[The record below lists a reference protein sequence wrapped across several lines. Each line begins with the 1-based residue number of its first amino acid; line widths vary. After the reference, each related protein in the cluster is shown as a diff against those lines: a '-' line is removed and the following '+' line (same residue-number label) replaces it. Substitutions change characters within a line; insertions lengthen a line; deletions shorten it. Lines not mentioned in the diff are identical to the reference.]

1 MKKRYRTYASLLL
14 LFTSFLCRSEPLV
27 ETLLTKATEAITVDL
42 DRAEVLIEKALEAA
56 PDNPQVHF
64 VCGRVMGRQAAET
77 VFLALHYAGKS
88 LDCLERAVALAPED
102 VRYRHGLLRFY
113 LGAPGIAGGSRT
125 LAKAQVQQIR
135 QLDVVEGAK
144 AEQYYLA
151 ETEQRDSQLMRLAEL
166 RVEFPHE
173 VYFHYHHGLLLQ
185 QEQQYSAASAA
196 FYQALMP
203 GGGDL
208 AAIADNIRQL
218 SNGTEKAD
226 IAMNALYQV
235 GRTAVFSG
243 EQTEQGIEALLLF
256 SNALQSYH
264 DAPPIAWAHLRLAQ
278 LYALKRDKSEVE
290 SHLTLA
296 RESND
301 PDLHDIAAQ
310 VRKEAGAVK

>member
-27 ETLLTKATEAITVDL
+27 ETLLTKATEAIKVDL

-135 QLDVVEGAK
+135 QLDKIEGAK
-144 AEQYYLA
+144 AELYYLA

-166 RVEFPHE
+166 RTEFPHE
-173 VYFHYHHGLLLQ
+173 AYFHYHHGLLLQ

-203 GGGDL
+203 GDGDL
-208 AAIADNIRQL
+208 SDYIRQL
-218 SNGTEKAD
+218 PGNMDNAD
-226 IAMNALYQV
+226 IVMNALYQV

-256 SNALQSYH
+256 SNTVQSHH
-264 DAPPIAWAHLRLAQ
+264 DAPPVAWAHLRLAQ

-310 VRKEAGAVK
+310 VRKEAGAVE